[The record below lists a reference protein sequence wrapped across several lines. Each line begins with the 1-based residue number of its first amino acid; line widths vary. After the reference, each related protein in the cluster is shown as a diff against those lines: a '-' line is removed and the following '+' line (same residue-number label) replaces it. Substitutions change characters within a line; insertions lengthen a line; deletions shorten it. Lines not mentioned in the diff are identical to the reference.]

1 MPPPLPPP
9 PSPLPPPR
17 MSHPESGDEEDSL
30 SPPPNNTARREGA
43 PNLPSVSGM
52 YSHSDLSSTRDPR
65 QASTAMTHPSDHSDD
80 GQRALP
86 FSEPAPRKAF
96 SAAPSASSPP
106 SSSPYPSSHTN
117 ITIAS
122 RTSILTPTSGAT
134 VADGT
139 SPSSG
144 INGSSSQ
151 QSPAGGSSF
160 YGHGSWATPV
170 PPGSYGYSGNNS
182 TSGAF
187 QRPIPFNFASP
198 LPQYHGRTSS
208 SPANGGALPSV
219 SAYQGHPPFS
229 SSAGGGGGGGS
240 GVNGGGGLGTNG
252 AGGNNAGVNGSAGSL
267 VLYGSS
273 MPSHSQESP
282 SPSVLALPD
291 LAGQGQAAPQSSTNR
306 GSPPVGSEYRSP
318 SAPYYP
324 TASSPQQGT
333 FPYAS
338 QPGPSPNATGGPL
351 PGRNPLGPLM
361 PGMHSPI
368 YAGSHRPHHQPP
380 ATYPPYPSMQG
391 SMMTNLHQPNQP
403 MVVYGHV
410 SHPYPIHNYA
420 GYHHPQPPLQERPFK
435 CDQCNHSF
443 NRNHDLKRHS
453 RIHLAVKPFPCDN
466 CERTFSRKDA
476 LKVCVRQ
483 FFFFL
488 VVYQLHVLTLFP
500 AAYVGQGMPVQG
512 QRQG

>member
-1 MPPPLPPP
+1 MPPPPPP
-9 PSPLPPPR
+9 PPPPR

-30 SPPPNNTARREGA
+30 SPPPNNAARREGA

-86 FSEPAPRKAF
+86 FSEPAPREAFSAAF

-122 RTSILTPTSGAT
+122 RTSILTPTSGA
-134 VADGT
+134 ADGT
-139 SPSSG
+139 SPSAG

-198 LPQYHGRTSS
+198 LSHIPR
-208 SPANGGALPSV
+208 
-219 SAYQGHPPFS
+219 
-229 SSAGGGGGGGS
+229 SSAVLQFS
-240 GVNGGGGLGTNG
+240 RRRWWWRQWCEWRRG
-252 AGGNNAGVNGSAGSL
+252 ARNQRCWRKQRWCEWECWLFGSL
-267 VLYGSS
+267 RFKHAF
-273 MPSHSQESP
+273 P
-282 SPSVLALPD
+282 LP
-291 LAGQGQAAPQSSTNR
+291 GITIT
-306 GSPPVGSEYRSP
+306 VGSCFARSRRSGP
-318 SAPYYP
+318 GSTSVVDESRFTAGRVRVPFTSAPYYP
-324 TASSPQQGT
+324 TVSSPQQGT

-483 FFFFL
+483 VFFFWL
-488 VVYQLHVLTLFP
+488 SISY
-500 AAYVGQGMPVQG
+500 MC
-512 QRQG
+512 

>member
-1 MPPPLPPP
+1 MPPPPPP
-9 PSPLPPPR
+9 PPPPR

-30 SPPPNNTARREGA
+30 SPPPNNAARREGA

-52 YSHSDLSSTRDPR
+52 YSHSDLS
-65 QASTAMTHPSDHSDD
+65 
-80 GQRALP
+80 RA
-86 FSEPAPRKAF
+86 
-96 SAAPSASSPP
+96 
-106 SSSPYPSSHTN
+106 
-117 ITIAS
+117 
-122 RTSILTPTSGAT
+122 
-134 VADGT
+134 ADGT
-139 SPSSG
+139 SPSAG

-198 LPQYHGRTSS
+198 LSQYHGRTSS

-267 VLYGSS
+267 ALYGSS

-324 TASSPQQGT
+324 TVSSPQQGT

-476 LKVCVRQ
+476 LKRHMLVKGCLSKDKGKGKGRDRDKDKDRDNAAAPRNANAQGESPPTTDGDSSSSTALRKRQ
-483 FFFFL
+483 
-488 VVYQLHVLTLFP
+488 
-500 AAYVGQGMPVQG
+500 
-512 QRQG
+512 